1 MAGPVSEWRL
11 MRRFGCWFLL
21 LCLVLAGGLGPPAAS
36 AAAPKGAPA
45 DKEAPAD
52 HWHATASCPR
62 DVVAPRDY
70 NRCLYDARRASEQAL
85 EAEVD
90 NAMAVID
97 ARSDL
102 APVQR
107 SRWKNLLDESQS
119 RFLIFRNFDCQS
131 VAPYEGPRGIGNF
144 EQRNLCLI
152 EVNIRRARDLR
163 ERYGD
168 VPKEVARPK
177 GVPEARA
184 GAWIHP
190 TSQPVD

>member
-1 MAGPVSEWRL
+1 MALGI
-11 MRRFGCWFLL
+11 
-21 LCLVLAGGLGPPAAS
+21 LALAATTALAQVGAGKPAKDGAAQ
-36 AAAPKGAPA
+36 AAAKS
-45 DKEAPAD
+45 AD
-52 HWHATASCPR
+52 HWHATTACPR
-62 DVVAPRDY
+62 DQVAPRDY

-102 APVQR
+102 VGVQR
-107 SRWKNLLDESQS
+107 ARWKNLLDESQS

-144 EQRNLCLI
+144 EQRTLCLI
-152 EVNIRRARDLR
+152 ETNTRRAQDLR

-168 VPKEVARPK
+168 VPKEVASP
-177 GVPEARA
+177 GPGLPEARLGVWLHA
-184 GAWIHP
+184 TAR
-190 TSQPVD
+190 PVD